1 MPNKTWSLMVAL
13 SALTACHIDLS
24 EDPADVGADPIEV
37 ASDSQAGVVVDP
49 SAPQPQEM
57 PPAITALETD
67 ACDDAPHAAE
77 AWLQAS
83 SQHMVINFFA
93 GTAADRDQ
101 ADILAKREAAYD
113 TIRAALGVT
122 AEPVV
127 TEYMSPSRLA
137 ASTNGR
143 GFGVSYPAN
152 GRIDVIYTGATDS
165 YEYNRYGH
173 EMTHILEPYIDPA
186 NPRRHPFLS
195 EGLAEYLDQSGRD
208 MHEAYALQLLA
219 GLETRVRIST
229 LETRD
234 TTAKNYGRAGSFVQL
249 LVERYGMPTFLEV
262 FKKTAVTWTNGCWTN
277 AQVGCINTGEKL
289 TAMLDNALMAVTGEG
304 WSVVQPAWEQ
314 KVQAALASADETL
327 PEADVAEIQNLVR
340 VTDLAI
346 ARRDAGMYRSTLDG
360 FYCDASGDT
369 SRNDVSQ
376 RAVSA
381 MSGTT
386 SKIEAIRP
394 TGIKNF
400 RTAEVF
406 VRRTDER
413 GLASFFSLSVEHTP
427 AGWRTVWG
435 PDWY

>member
-1 MPNKTWSLMVAL
+1 MMNKTWSLMVAL
-13 SALTACHIDLS
+13 SALSACHIDLS
-24 EDPADVGADPIEV
+24 EDPADDGADPIEV
-37 ASDSQAGVVVDP
+37 ADTQAGMTAGP
-49 SAPQPQEM
+49 RQEQ
-57 PPAITALETD
+57 PPAIVPLEID

-77 AWLQAS
+77 GWQQGV
-83 SQHMVINFFA
+83 SQHVVINFFA

-101 ADILAKREAAYD
+101 ADILAKREAAYT
-113 TIRAALGVT
+113 TIRSALGVT

-127 TEYMSPSRLA
+127 TEFLSPSRIA
-137 ASTNGR
+137 ASANGR
-143 GFGVSYPAN
+143 GFGVSYLGAN
-152 GRIDVIYTGATDS
+152 RIEVIYTGAPDS
-165 YEYNRYGH
+165 YEANRYGH
-173 EMTHILEPYIDPA
+173 EMTHILESYLDPA

-219 GLETRVRIST
+219 GLETRVRISS

-234 TTAKNYGRAGSFVQL
+234 ASARNYGRAGSFVQF
-249 LVERYGMPTFLEV
+249 LVERYGMPTFLDI
-262 FKKTAVTWTNGCWTN
+262 FKQTAVTWTNGCWTN
-277 AQVGCINTGEKL
+277 AQVGCINTGEQL
-289 TAMLDNALMAVTGEG
+289 TAMLDNALTAVTGEG

-314 KVQAALASADETL
+314 KVQAALASADQTL
-327 PEADVAEIQNLVR
+327 PETDVAEIQNLVR

-346 ARRDAGMYRSTLDG
+346 AHRDAAMYRSTLDG
-360 FYCDASGDT
+360 FYCDATGDT
-369 SRNDVSQ
+369 SRIDVAN

-386 SKIEAIRP
+386 TKIEAIRP

-413 GLASFFSLSVEHTP
+413 GLASFASLSVEHTP